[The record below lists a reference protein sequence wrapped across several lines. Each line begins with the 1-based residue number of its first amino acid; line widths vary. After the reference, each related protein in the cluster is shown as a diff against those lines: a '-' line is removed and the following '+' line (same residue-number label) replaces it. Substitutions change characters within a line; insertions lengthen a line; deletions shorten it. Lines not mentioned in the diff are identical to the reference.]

1 MLLHCIGSLIGM
13 MSGLTIGLLSLDIT
27 SLEVLSRSGHPS
39 EKKYA
44 NRIGRVVKHHHWLL
58 VTLLLSNAA
67 AVETMPIF
75 LNQIANE
82 IVAIIISITLVL
94 MFGE

>member
-1 MLLHCIGSLIGM
+1 M

-44 NRIGRVVKHHHWLL
+44 KWIVRVVKHHHWLL
-58 VTLLLSNAA
+58 VTLLLANAG

-75 LNQIANE
+75 LNQIASE
-82 IVAIIISITLVL
+82 IISIVISITLVL
-94 MFGE
+94 LFGE

>member
-1 MLLHCIGSLIGM
+1 M

-44 NRIGRVVKHHHWLL
+44 KWIVRIVKYHHWLL

-75 LNQIANE
+75 LNQIASE
-82 IVAIIISITLVL
+82 IISIVISITLVL
-94 MFGE
+94 LFGE